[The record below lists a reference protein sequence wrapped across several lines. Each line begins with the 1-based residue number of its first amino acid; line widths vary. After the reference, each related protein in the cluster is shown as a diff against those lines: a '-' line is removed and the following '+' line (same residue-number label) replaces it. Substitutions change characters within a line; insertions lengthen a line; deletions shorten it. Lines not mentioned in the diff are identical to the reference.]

1 MIVLGIDQSLTG
13 SGVSIIDIDGI
24 IEIDGIQGKQLIK
37 STKKGVKRL
46 IDIKNQI
53 LVLNDKFKPDYVAME
68 GYGFMTKGRAFE
80 LGELGGMLKVMFTE
94 LGKEPMI
101 IHPSH
106 LKKYITGKGNADKS
120 IMLMGIYKKY
130 GIEFDNHNIADSF
143 GISKMALDIMLA
155 RQGKKNRKDFN
166 KEEWDV
172 IRGYI

>member
-13 SGVSIIDIDGI
+13 SGVSIIDAN
-24 IEIDGIQGKQLIK
+24 EILYKGLIK
-37 STKKGVKRL
+37 SKRNGTKRL

-53 LVLNDKFKPDYVAME
+53 LELNNKFRPDYVAME

-80 LGELGGMLKVMFTE
+80 LGELGGMIKVMFTE
-94 LGKEPMI
+94 LGKEPMVV
-101 IHPSH
+101 HPSH

-120 IMLMGIYKKY
+120 IMLMGVYKKY

-143 GISKMALDIMLA
+143 GISKMALDILLT

-172 IRGYI
+172 VKGYI